1 MQNHIPSPPHSPPL
15 LTPLPSSL
23 PSPPHSPPLLNPFN
37 YPHPFLSPSG
47 AVVLIPVQAS
57 VDVSLGLT
65 AVLNIYAEGD
75 PPLASNE
82 IEWRKSD
89 GSLASTITRI
99 SLRNSNYQLVI
110 QNVNLQDSGVYRIL
124 IVRNTIVLTTTA
136 ITLTVHGKC
145 IRTSEEYRL
154 KRGQPLNKGQ
164 VVVPAPKYFCL

>member
-1 MQNHIPSPPHSPPL
+1 MPAFPPLAPWTACNITSPPL
-15 LTPLPSSL
+15 LT
-23 PSPPHSPPLLNPFN
+23 PFN
-37 YPHPFLSPSG
+37 YPHPFPSPSG
-47 AVVLIPVQAS
+47 DVALIPAQAS

-89 GSLASTITRI
+89 GSLVSTITRI
-99 SLRNSNYQLVI
+99 SLHNSNYQLVI
-110 QNVNLQDSGVYRIL
+110 ENANLQDSGVYRIR
-124 IVRNTIVLTTTA
+124 IVRNTRVLASTT
-136 ITLTVHGKC
+136 IKLTVHGKC
-145 IRTSEEYRL
+145 IGTSEEDRL